1 MFEFARDRNSG
12 EPETFRVVPQIQGDV
27 LTLVGIFRVCVE
39 VVKETQRKDLGS
51 KAIRV
56 AAA

>member
-1 MFEFARDRNSG
+1 MRDRNSG
-12 EPETFRVVPQIQGDV
+12 ESETSRVVPQIQGDV

-51 KAIRV
+51 KAVRV
-56 AAA
+56 TAA